1 MMHLNS
7 FIFHL
12 GGENDGVASDNSSSE
27 KDSNELK
34 PVDEGLH
41 KEHKTIIEKIK
52 DALHDWSNK
61 DDLDTRIDDTRV

>member
-1 MMHLNS
+1 MMYLNK
-7 FIFHL
+7 FIFHP
-12 GGENDGVASDNSSSE
+12 GGENDGIAADNSSPE
-27 KDSNELK
+27 KDSNELN
-34 PVDEGLH
+34 PIGEEVH